1 MERAREEEMKFAFF
15 WVGDWTVAVKKKLE
29 TMFLCLEPRAEDKTA
44 SSNLVPASCCV
55 DLWIYLGGS
64 CF

>member
-1 MERAREEEMKFAFF
+1 MKFAFF